1 MTRLTQIESA
11 RKGIITDEVLIAA
24 KEEKMSPELMSQ
36 RIAEGTIVICKNRV
50 HNVKPLAIGE
60 GCRIKVN
67 ANIGT
72 SEDVNSLEE
81 EIEKAKIA
89 VKYGADA
96 IMDLSTGKE
105 LELTRQKI
113 METVPV
119 TIGTVPIYQAIVE
132 CVREKK
138 KAFSDMTVDEIFDAI
153 EKQVA
158 SGVDFITVH
167 CGVNWKLLQTVGK
180 SKRVMGIVS
189 RGGSITARW
198 MAHNKKENPLY
209 EHFDRLIEVCH
220 KYDCVFSLGDGL
232 RPGALVD
239 ATDRSQIQE
248 LITLGELTDRARN
261 KGVQVM
267 IEGPG
272 HVPMNQITTN
282 MQIEKTLC
290 KGAPFYVLGPI
301 VTDIAPGYD
310 HITSAIGGAIA
321 AMSGANFLCYVT
333 PAEHLSL
340 PTVDDVKE
348 GVIASKIAA
357 HAADIAN
364 GHPGAIEEDY
374 EMAKARRALDWDR
387 QLKLSIDPEKCT
399 KYRGD
404 RPAEADKETCSMCG
418 DLCAVKNF
426 NEAEKNLNENEDN
439 G

>member
-1 MTRLTQIESA
+1 MNKMTQIEAA
-11 RKGIITDEVLIAA
+11 RQGIITEEVKIAA
-24 KEEKMSPELMSQ
+24 AEEKMSPELMSS
-36 RIAEGTIVICKNRV
+36 RIADGSIVICKNKV
-50 HNVKPLAIGE
+50 HDVKPLAIGE

-89 VKYGADA
+89 VKFGADA
-96 IMDLSTGKE
+96 IMDLSTGRDLEHTRKTIMKE
-105 LELTRQKI
+105 
-113 METVPV
+113 VPAV
-119 TIGTVPIYQAIVE
+119 IGTVPIYQAIVD
-132 CVREKK
+132 CVRERKK
-138 KAFSDMTVDEIFDAI
+138 SFAEMTVDEIFEAI
-153 EKQVA
+153 EKQVE

-167 CGVNWKLLQTVGK
+167 CGVNWKLLKTIGK

-198 MAHNKKENPLY
+198 MAHNKMENPLF
-209 EHFDRLIEVCH
+209 EHFDRLIEICH

-232 RPGALVD
+232 RPGALAD
-239 ATDRSQIQE
+239 ATDRPQIQE
-248 LITLGELTDRARN
+248 LITLGELTERARD

-272 HVPMNQITTN
+272 HIPIDQVATN
-282 MQIEKTLC
+282 MKIEKTLC
-290 KGAPFYVLGPI
+290 KNAPFYVLGPI
-301 VTDIAPGYD
+301 VTDVAPGYD

-340 PTVDDVKE
+340 PTVEDVKE
-348 GVIASKIAA
+348 GVIASRIAA

-364 GHPGAIEEDY
+364 GFPGAKDWDLA
-374 EMAKARRALDWDR
+374 MGKARRALDWEK
-387 QLKLSIDPEKCT
+387 QLELSMDPDKCI

-404 RPAEADKETCSMCG
+404 RPAEADEETCSMCG

-426 NEAEKNLNENEDN
+426 NEAEKDMEEDSE
-439 G
+439 

>member
-1 MTRLTQIESA
+1 MAQLTQIEAA
-11 RKGIITDEVLIAA
+11 RKGIITEEVRIAA
-24 KEEKMSPELMSQ
+24 EHEKMPPEVMSR
-36 RIAEGTIVICKNRV
+36 RIAEGTIVICRNRV

-60 GCRIKVN
+60 GCRVKIN

-72 SEDVNSLEE
+72 SEDVNSLAE

-89 VKYGADA
+89 VKFGADA
-96 IMDLSTGKE
+96 VMDLSTGRD
-105 LELTRQKI
+105 LELTRKKI
-113 METVPV
+113 MEAAPV
-119 TIGTVPIYQAIVE
+119 IIGTVPIYQAIVD
-132 CVREKK
+132 CVRERKK
-138 KAFSDMTVDEIFDAI
+138 SFAEMTVDEIFEAI
-153 EKQVA
+153 EKQVS

-167 CGVNWKLLQTVGK
+167 CGVNQKLLKTIGS
-180 SKRVMGIVS
+180 SKRLMGIVS

-198 MAHNKKENPLY
+198 MAHNKQENPLY
-209 EHFDRLIEVCH
+209 EYFDRLIDICH

-232 RPGALVD
+232 RPGCLND
-239 ATDRSQIQE
+239 ATDRPQIQE
-248 LITLGELTDRARN
+248 LITLGELTERARA

-272 HVPMNQITTN
+272 HVPLNQITTN

-301 VTDIAPGYD
+301 VTDVAPGYD

-340 PTVDDVKE
+340 PTIEDVKE
-348 GVIASKIAA
+348 GVIASRIAA

-364 GHPGAIEEDY
+364 GHPGAMEWDNA
-374 EMAKARRALDWDR
+374 MAKARRALDWEK
-387 QLKLSIDPEKCT
+387 QLELSMDSEKCK

-404 RPAEADKETCSMCG
+404 RPAETDKDTCSMCG

-426 NEAEKNLNENEDN
+426 NEAEKIFDPEKEK
-439 G
+439 

>member
-1 MTRLTQIESA
+1 MTQLTQIESA
-11 RKGIITDEVLIAA
+11 RKGIITEEVRIAA
-24 KEEKMSPELMSQ
+24 ADEKMAPELMSE
-36 RIAEGTIVICKNRV
+36 RIAKGTIVICKNRV
-50 HNVKPLAIGE
+50 HDVKPLAIGE
-60 GCRIKVN
+60 GCRVKIN

-89 VKYGADA
+89 VKFGADA
-96 IMDLSTGKE
+96 VMDLSTGKE

-113 METVPV
+113 MEAAPV
-119 TIGTVPIYQAIVE
+119 IIGTVPIYQAIVE

-138 KAFSDMTVDEIFDAI
+138 KAFSDMTVDEIFEAI

-167 CGVNWKLLQTVGK
+167 CGINWKLLKTIGK

-198 MAHNKKENPLY
+198 MAHNKQENPLFEY
-209 EHFDRLIEVCH
+209 FDRLIDICH

-232 RPGALVD
+232 RPGALAD
-239 ATDRSQIQE
+239 ATDRPQIQE
-248 LITLGELTDRARN
+248 LITLGELTERARD

-272 HVPMNQITTN
+272 HVPLHQITTN

-301 VTDIAPGYD
+301 VTDVAPGYD

-340 PTVDDVKE
+340 PTIDDVKE
-348 GVIASKIAA
+348 GVIASRIAA

-364 GHPGAIEEDY
+364 GHPGAIEWDHA
-374 EMAKARRALDWDR
+374 MAKARRALDWEK
-387 QLKLSIDPEKCT
+387 QLELSMDPEKCV

-426 NEAEKNLNENEDN
+426 NEAEKNLSEDDE
-439 G
+439 